1 MRSLFARPLPAA
13 YAPGFQRVWSLTSYV
28 LAQLDAAA
36 QFNQAS
42 RPDLAGKERQ
52 EVDFL
57 AGFLPPL
64 LPQADIDRILK
75 EIITEQISP
84 TQNDLR
90 KALGKVF
97 KAFYSR
103 VDKASVDPD
112 LVKRRAE
119 AILAA

>member
-1 MRSLFARPLPAA
+1 M
-13 YAPGFQRVWSLTSYV
+13 
-28 LAQLDAAA
+28 QLDVAA
-36 QFNQAS
+36 QFSQAS

-52 EVDFL
+52 EADFL
-57 AGFLPPL
+57 AKFLPPL
-64 LPQADIDRILK
+64 LPQADIDRVLK
-75 EIITEQISP
+75 EIITEEIP
-84 TQNDLR
+84 LTQTDPR
-90 KALGKVF
+90 KAIGKVF

>member
-1 MRSLFARPLPAA
+1 LFARPVPAA
-13 YAPGFQRVWSLTSYV
+13 YAPGFQRGCSLTTYV
-28 LAQLDAAA
+28 LAQLDSAA
-36 QFNQAS
+36 QFNEAS

-52 EVDFL
+52 EAEFL
-57 AGFLPPL
+57 ARFLPPP

-75 EIITEQISP
+75 EIVTEEIP
-84 TQNDLR
+84 LIQNDPR
-90 KALGKVF
+90 KAIGKVF